1 MGRSSIVGVGLP
13 GAMAETFGST
23 CHGAGRT
30 MSRHAALRQLRG
42 VNLVDELRHD
52 GIVVRVDRRGLLAEE
67 ASVAYKDVEA
77 VVQVA
82 AGAGHVRPVARL
94 RPVVV
99 VKG

>member
-1 MGRSSIVGVGLP
+1 
-13 GAMAETFGST
+13 MAETFGST

-42 VNLVDELRHD
+42 VNLVDELRRE

-67 ASVAYKDVEA
+67 ASVAYKDVES
-77 VVQVA
+77 VVGVA
-82 AGAGHVRPVARL
+82 AGAGHILPVARL
-94 RPVVV
+94 RPLIV